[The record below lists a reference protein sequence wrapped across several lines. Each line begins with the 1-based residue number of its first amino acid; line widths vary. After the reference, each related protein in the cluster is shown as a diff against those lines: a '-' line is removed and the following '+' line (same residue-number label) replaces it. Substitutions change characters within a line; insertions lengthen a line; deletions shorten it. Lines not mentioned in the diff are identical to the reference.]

1 MQVHLTPG
9 AMVQS
14 SILKSTR
21 GADPCVHVWGTGLE
35 IALIS
40 AFNPHQPLL
49 NSKFATPAPVLQ
61 VQLTPGAMT
70 AITSWFRVTGSTEDA
85 DPCMCA
91 GQEVEIALAARDGY
105 VNAVGDLEPN
115 AVKAT
120 AMGPDAVVKFEPYEV
135 SQCVMARLLMYHGL
149 DRALSSVASCLWTRD
164 IALRWTCCPSEAF
177 TVWP

>member
-1 MQVHLTPG
+1 MHV
-9 AMVQS
+9 
-14 SILKSTR
+14 R
-21 GADPCVHVWGTGLE
+21 GAGFG

-40 AFNPHQPLL
+40 ACNPHQPLL
-49 NSKFATPAPVLQ
+49 YSKLVTPAPVLQ

-91 GQEVEIALAARDGY
+91 GQEVEIALAAHDGY

-120 AMGPDAVVKFEPYEV
+120 AMGPDAVVKFEPYQV
-135 SQCVMARLLMYHGL
+135 SQRVMVRLMMYHGL
-149 DRALSSVASCLWTRD
+149 ARVLSSMASCLLTRD
-164 IALRWTCCPSEAF
+164 IALQWSYCPSEACR
-177 TVWP
+177 VWL